1 MTVPNAISKRDALL
15 SEFVRSL
22 IVNGYDVTA
31 AHRQPTHIEL
41 GCEWKDAFGCTC
53 NYLFVICDNGRPSQ
67 TQLDVIKHE
76 ANQRNQ
82 NAVLVTNCPE
92 DNIISKDEFL
102 SLLGGAVPSW
112 RALGPTYTE
121 SLLQSATNKLP
132 KGYTGE
138 AWAVFEQA
146 VGDGLEFI
154 FGRRVQRLGG
164 NKRGKRVSDM
174 LAQLPDQ
181 TMLII
186 DAKASIHP
194 FDASW
199 KQMRSLVEYTKHQ
212 LTRHKGVV
220 ELRVAI
226 IVAARYKQK
235 NSGLSNVSND
245 FVAETSIPLLF
256 LTAKDLAH
264 MVEKLAKKPQH
275 RNRLNWLMLLCRNGR
290 FDISRFLTELE
301 DAHKS

>member
-1 MTVPNAISKRDALL
+1 MENALFKRDALL

-22 IVNGYDVTA
+22 IVNGYDVA
-31 AHRQPTHIEL
+31 GSQRQPTHIEL
-41 GCEWKDAFGCTC
+41 ECKWRDAFGYTC
-53 NYLFVICDNGRPSQ
+53 NYLFVICDKGRPSQ
-67 TQLDVIKHE
+67 TQLDAITRE
-76 ANQRNQ
+76 ASQRNQ
-82 NAVLVTNCPE
+82 NVVLVTNSPE
-92 DNIISKDEFL
+92 EGIISKDEFL

-121 SLLQSATNKLP
+121 SLLQSAANKLP
-132 KGYTGE
+132 KGFTGE

-154 FGRRVQRLGG
+154 FGRRVRRLGS

-199 KQMRSLVEYTKHQ
+199 KQMRALVEYTKHQ

-220 ELRVAI
+220 ELGVAI
-226 IVAARYKQK
+226 IVAATYKQK

-245 FVAETSIPLLF
+245 FIAKTGIPLLF

-264 MVEKLAKKPQH
+264 MVEKLAKRPQY
-275 RNRLNWLMLLCRNGR
+275 RNRLNWRMLLCRNGR
-290 FDISRFLTELE
+290 FEISRFSTELE
-301 DAHKS
+301 DVRKS